1 MMSHHQLPPD
11 TEADQS
17 YLFVTIC
24 PDLALMMV
32 LRFWLEDSK
41 ASMAARLIYNSP
53 HRQQGYDHSP
63 KVSQTQ

>member
-24 PDLALMMV
+24 PESILPGTHDGTSLLA
-32 LRFWLEDSK
+32 
-41 ASMAARLIYNSP
+41 
-53 HRQQGYDHSP
+53 
-63 KVSQTQ
+63 